1 MSNEPGDALDEVR
14 AVEERLATT
23 NVLMAE
29 WAACKLESTPSLVE
43 RLEQMGYQVRGKSRE
58 AVEEVLKNPPS
69 RPTA

>member
-29 WAACKLESTPSLVE
+29 WAACKLENTPSLVE